1 MFRSENW
8 INSQSQRIIRNCSNN
23 NNNNLF
29 VVCWSMN
36 DSQIVSL
43 ILFSMLNYLFSRTI
57 ERKMIYILY
66 LTLNDLSKTEEQVS
80 SGSQKHERLTDGK
93 VRAKQNSCRT
103 IFISSDKVD
112 CLPHE
117 TTIESFGLREIP
129 YLFPLHW
136 LIINTRGKVRVFPFA
151 P

>member
-1 MFRSENW
+1 
-8 INSQSQRIIRNCSNN
+8 
-23 NNNNLF
+23 
-29 VVCWSMN
+29 MN

-117 TTIESFGLREIP
+117 TTMPASNEELRLYQRY
-129 YLFPLHW
+129 YLVPVEF
-136 LIINTRGKVRVFPFA
+136 NVCCKR
-151 P
+151 